1 AKPPARYGA
10 IGGRACGRL
19 CSTELHHHWGHDLY
33 PENRINR
40 APELVPGFPDRLL
53 PNGPEAE
60 RELSART
67 LTGLYNDKPTWL
79 VEAHRALDA
88 AVAAAYVWPSDIS
101 DDEALERL
109 FALNQER
116 AGAVSAVVMQDEP
129 VD

>member
-1 AKPPARYGA
+1 M
-10 IGGRACGRL
+10 
-19 CSTELHHHWGHDLY
+19 
-33 PENRINR
+33 
-40 APELVPGFPDRLL
+40 
-53 PNGPEAE
+53 
-60 RELSART
+60 
-67 LTGLYNDKPTWL
+67 TGLYNDKPTWL